1 MRANAT
7 EKQGPGQQACETWL
21 ALTALALTR
30 LTGASQVA
38 VMEQAGLPANV
49 DSGSKGDA
57 ALWDVAAII
66 NK

>member
-1 MRANAT
+1 MRRRSKVPDSKPARH
-7 EKQGPGQQACETWL
+7 GL

-30 LTGASQVA
+30 LTGASQAA
-38 VMEQAGLPANV
+38 VMEQVGLPANV